1 MMDLSKAS
9 LAILLAGLDAQAPP
23 TVAPDAAAA
32 DAAHYVTADVERHD
46 RMAAQRLALVGFL
59 HVGV

>member
-9 LAILLAGLDAQAPP
+9 LAILLAGLDAQASPP
-23 TVAPDAAAA
+23 VAPDAAAA
-32 DAAHYVTADVERHD
+32 DDAHYVTADVERQD
-46 RMAAQRLALVGFL
+46 RMAARRLALVGFL